1 MQDSMD
7 AGNEGF
13 RTGGMHGIRNS
24 GLEGYCKVGV
34 QERRVQYRRDV
45 EQERCW
51 TGWIGKVGYRTGGMN
66 FLTAKNVYLGVPGLK
81 GKFRSF
87 SFFFRVFGDL

>member
-24 GLEGYCKVGV
+24 GLEGYCKGGI
-34 QERRVQYRRDV
+34 QERRGQYRRDG
-45 EQERCW
+45 E
-51 TGWIGKVGYRTGGMN
+51 
-66 FLTAKNVYLGVPGLK
+66 
-81 GKFRSF
+81 
-87 SFFFRVFGDL
+87 